1 VIDGLDADLGKN
13 ARLCDSFIPPVI
25 RSECHHSWKKSQ
37 ELTKEVEAYRSGR
50 SVNRGADT
58 VAIVHDRN
66 QPSTPMSMNLFVED

>member
-1 VIDGLDADLGKN
+1 
-13 ARLCDSFIPPVI
+13 
-25 RSECHHSWKKSQ
+25 
-37 ELTKEVEAYRSGR
+37 LTKEVERRIDLSR